1 MSLGNLTFV
10 ADIASAKDLTERARQ
25 NFLIRV
31 TEQIEVA
38 EAHLR
43 GETLMKKVMQ
53 TVTDPDTGES
63 KRVEVTK
70 QHRLWW
76 RRGENGFVVFPRV
89 GFKRLELVEGK
100 PAIAAKYKKDVVKIL
115 KTLKQAAEKGEL
127 DEVLTKAAE
136 RKKRKAA

>member
-1 MSLGNLTFV
+1 MSLENLTFV
-10 ADIASAKDLTERARQ
+10 ADTLPAKDPTERARQ
-25 NFLIRV
+25 NFLNRV
-31 TEQIEVA
+31 AEQVEVA
-38 EAHLR
+38 EAHVR

-53 TVTDPDTGES
+53 TVTDPETGER
-63 KRVEVTK
+63 KRVEVMK

-100 PAIAAKYKKDVVKIL
+100 PAIAAKDEKDVVKIL

-136 RKKRKAA
+136 SKKRKAA